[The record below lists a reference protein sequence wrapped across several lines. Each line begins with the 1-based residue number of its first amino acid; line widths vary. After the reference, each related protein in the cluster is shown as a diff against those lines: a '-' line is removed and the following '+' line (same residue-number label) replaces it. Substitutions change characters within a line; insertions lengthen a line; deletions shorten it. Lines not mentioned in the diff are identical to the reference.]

1 MKNYLALAALSLL
14 AGCATYD
21 REGYTQN
28 GNFAIVDI
36 AAPGTQQP
44 YDYKLSFR
52 SGAGMI
58 YNTNTPQGRL
68 EFARDELGKSCPD
81 PTIVSEQKVH
91 IRDALFSS
99 IDQYIT
105 EIKCHPSV

>member
-14 AGCATYD
+14 AGCAAYD

-44 YDYKLSFR
+44 KLSLR

-58 YNTNTPQGRL
+58 YNTNTPQGRV

-81 PTIVSEQKVH
+81 PTIVSEQKAH

>member
-1 MKNYLALAALSLL
+1 ML
-14 AGCATYD
+14 AGCAAYD

-44 YDYKLSFR
+44 YDYKLGLR

-68 EFARDELGKSCPD
+68 EFARDELGKSCSN
-81 PTIVSEQKVH
+81 PTILSEQKAH
-91 IRDALFSS
+91 MRDALFSS
-99 IDQYIT
+99 IDQHIT
-105 EIKCHPSV
+105 GIECHPVTT